1 MNIISKI
8 AAATAVVAL
17 VSAPAAFA
25 ADQGQWTG
33 AYVGGQVQFNTT
45 KADGIS
51 SENALGLGVFGGY
64 QMQFSQHFVLGG
76 DVFYNYNQAKD
87 HNVPGFGTANFGSK
101 VYGVDVLGG
110 FPVGDTGAWMPYV
123 KVGYGWIKL
132 HGSNVQGGSSENS
145 IRYGLGVAWKLQPNL
160 SLQAQYMYQD
170 LGSSNGNFTDT
181 NLSVGVAWHFSAN

>member
-1 MNIISKI
+1 MNTISRI

-25 ADQGQWTG
+25 AGQGPWSG
-33 AYVGGQVQFNTT
+33 AYVGGQVQLNTT

-51 SENALGLGVFGGY
+51 SENALGLGIFGGY

-76 DVFYNYNQAKD
+76 DVFYNYNQSKD
-87 HNVPGFGTANFGSK
+87 HNVTGFGTASFGSK

-110 FPVGDTGAWMPYV
+110 FPVGDAGAWMPYV

-132 HGSNVQGGSSENS
+132 HGSDVQSSSTENS

-170 LGSSNGNFTDT
+170 LGSSNGNFKDT
-181 NLSVGVAWHFSAN
+181 NLSVGAAWHFSGN